1 MYSCVPV
8 HALQCTTVPQSHLQ
22 CTNVPPYPPM
32 YYYNMFQL
40 YPQYAT
46 MPLLYPPIYQY
57 ASSLHSIPLCGPL
70 YPPVY
75 PYAPTPSPS
84 LPLRSH
90 IPVCLLTD
98 RFSTTANSVTLSV
111 FFLIIPWSFHA
122 LWKLKKELTR
132 MSQQKTFVCLI
143 SNYVSELKEGPHFSW
158 GFFMGNH

>member
-1 MYSCVPV
+1 MPSSAPLCPNLTFN
-8 HALQCTTVPQSHLQ
+8 AQMCPRTLQCTTIICSN
-22 CTNVPPYPPM
+22 CT
-32 YYYNMFQL
+32 L
-40 YPQYAT
+40 QYAT

-111 FFLIIPWSFHA
+111 FFLIIPWSFPCP
-122 LWKLKKELTR
+122 LKIKER
-132 MSQQKTFVCLI
+132 AD
-143 SNYVSELKEGPHFSW
+143 SNEPAKNFCVSNFELCQ
-158 GFFMGNH
+158 